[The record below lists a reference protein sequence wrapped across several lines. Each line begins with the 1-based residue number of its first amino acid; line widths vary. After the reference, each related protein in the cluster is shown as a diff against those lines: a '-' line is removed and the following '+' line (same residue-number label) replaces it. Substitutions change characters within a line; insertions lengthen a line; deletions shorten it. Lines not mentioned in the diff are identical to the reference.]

1 MKPLREEVGNMRE
14 FWQEI
19 KSFFRKGDMV
29 LLMLCLATSAFG
41 CLMVASAT
49 SAAKFGGSSR
59 YMLVQL
65 GATVIGIIAYIIIS
79 SIDADI
85 YSEHRGILTV
95 MTVGL
100 LLLLIPFGTDNNT
113 GNKSWIPLPVINIHI
128 QPAEICKILYILIM
142 ASVMASHQNRISHV
156 SSVAHMIAYLALV
169 AGTNYVVS
177 SDLGVTLI
185 FVAIFAGMFIAG
197 GVKIW
202 WFLGGVGAIAA
213 VFPIL
218 WTKFFSEEQQN
229 RILVL
234 FMPEVVDPTGL
245 DERWHTTQSLN
256 SLTGGG
262 MLGQGL
268 FNGNRTQGGQL
279 FAQHTDYIFA
289 SIGEELGYVGCVL
302 VIVLMLGIIGRC
314 IWVGTRSKD
323 YMRRMVCFGA
333 AFAMMF
339 QVMINIGMCIGV
351 MPVIGLTLPLISY
364 GGSSIIATYAML
376 GLVSGVHARPAP
388 RSHERYIRPP
398 L

>member
-1 MKPLREEVGNMRE
+1 MRE

-59 YMLVQL
+59 YMLVQF
-65 GATVIGIIAYIIIS
+65 GATIIGLIAYIIIS

-85 YSEHRGILTV
+85 YAEHRGVLTV
-95 MTVGL
+95 IALGL
-100 LLLLIPFGTDNNT
+100 ILMLIPFGTDNNT
-113 GNKSWIPLPVINIHI
+113 GNRSWIPLPIINIYV
-128 QPAEICKILYILIM
+128 QPAEICKIFYILIM
-142 ASVMASHQNRISHV
+142 ASVMSSHQNRISHIV
-156 SSVAHMIAYLALV
+156 SVGHMIIYLLLI
-169 AGTNYVVS
+169 AGLNYVVS

-185 FVAIFAGMFIAG
+185 FGAIFLGMFIAG
-197 GVKIW
+197 GVHLGWTFGGLGALAAAFPLIW
-202 WFLGGVGAIAA
+202 AKFL
-213 VFPIL
+213 
-218 WTKFFSEEQQN
+218 SDEQKN

-234 FMPEVVDPTGL
+234 IMPEVVDPTGL
-245 DERWHTTQSLN
+245 DERWHSTQSLN

-289 SIGEELGYVGCVL
+289 SIGEEMGYVGCLL
-302 VIVLMLGIIGRC
+302 VIIMMLAIIGRC
-314 IWVGTRSKD
+314 IWVGSKSKD
-323 YMRRMVCFGA
+323 YMRRMICFGA
-333 AFAMMF
+333 AFALMF

-364 GGSSIIATYAML
+364 GGTSIIATYAML

-388 RSHERYIRPP
+388 RIHARYIRAP

>member
-1 MKPLREEVGNMRE
+1 MRDFLRELKN
-14 FWQEI
+14 
-19 KSFFRKGDMV
+19 FFRKGDMV

-41 CLMVASAT
+41 CLVVASAT
-49 SAAKFGGSSR
+49 NAVKFGHSSR
-59 YMLVQL
+59 YMLVQVGCTVL
-65 GATVIGIIAYIIIS
+65 GLLMYAIMS
-79 SIDADI
+79 SIDTDFF
-85 YSEHRGILTV
+85 SEHRTAFTIFNIF
-95 MTVGL
+95 L
-100 LLLLIPFGTDNNT
+100 LLLLIPFGTDNHT
-113 GNKSWIPLPVINIHI
+113 GNKSWIPLPFIGVHV
-128 QPAEICKILYILIM
+128 QPAEICKIFYIVIM
-142 ASVMASHQNRISHV
+142 ASVMAAHQNRISNYR
-156 SSVAHMIAYLALV
+156 SVFHMLFHLALV
-169 AGTNYVVS
+169 AGVNYVVS

-197 GVKIW
+197 GVKMW
-202 WFLGGVGAIAA
+202 WTIGGVSAVIAA
-213 VFPIL
+213 FPVIWANFL
-218 WTKFFSEEQQN
+218 SEKQKN

-234 FMPEVVDPTGL
+234 FMPDVVDPTGL

-279 FAQHTDYIFA
+279 FAQHTDYIFS
-289 SIGEELGYVGCVL
+289 SIGEEMGYVGCIL
-302 VIVLMLGIIGRC
+302 VVALMIAIIGRC

-333 AFAMMF
+333 AFALMF
-339 QVMINIGMCIGV
+339 QVMINVGMCLGV

-364 GGSSIIATYAML
+364 GGSSIIAVYTML

-388 RSHERYIRPP
+388 PSHERYIRSP

>member
-1 MKPLREEVGNMRE
+1 MRE
-14 FWQEI
+14 FLQEI
-19 KSFFRKGDMV
+19 KKFFRKGDMV

-41 CLMVASAT
+41 CLVVASAT
-49 SAAKFGGSSR
+49 NAAKFGGSSR

-65 GATVIGIIAYIIIS
+65 GATFIGLIAFIVVS
-79 SIDADI
+79 SIDADV
-85 YSEHRGILTV
+85 YSEHRGILTA
-95 MTVGL
+95 MTLTL
-100 LLLLIPFGTDNNT
+100 LMMLIPFGTDNNT
-113 GNKSWIPLPVINIHI
+113 GNKSWIPLPVINIHV

-142 ASVMASHQNRISHV
+142 ASIMASHQNRISRPR
-156 SSVAHMIAYLALV
+156 SVFHMLVYLGLI
-169 AGTNYVVS
+169 AGTNFVIS

-185 FVAIFAGMFIAG
+185 FAAIFAGMFIAG
-197 GVKIW
+197 GVNMW
-202 WFLGGVGAIAA
+202 WTIGGIGGIIT

-218 WTKFFSEEQQN
+218 WAKFFSEEQKN
-229 RILVL
+229 RILVI

-289 SIGEELGYVGCVL
+289 SIGEELGYIGCIF
-302 VIVLMLGIIGRC
+302 VIALMLAIIGRC
-314 IWVGTRSKD
+314 IWVGSKSKD
-323 YMRRMVCFGA
+323 YMRRMICFGA

-388 RSHERYIRPP
+388 RSHERYIRAP

>member
-1 MKPLREEVGNMRE
+1 MRE
-14 FWQEI
+14 FLQEL
-19 KSFFRKGDMV
+19 KSFFRKGDIV
-29 LLMLCLATSAFG
+29 LLILCIATSAFG
-41 CLMVASAT
+41 CIVVASAT
-49 SAAKFGGSSR
+49 NAAKFGGSSR

-65 GATVIGIIAYIIIS
+65 GCTFAGILLYVLIS
-79 SIDADI
+79 SIDVDV
-85 YSEHRGILTV
+85 YSEHRGWLTFFALGLIL
-95 MTVGL
+95 M
-100 LLLLIPFGTDNNT
+100 LIPFGTDNNT

-142 ASVMASHQNRISHV
+142 ASIMASHQNRISRFG
-156 SSVAHMIAYLALV
+156 SVFHMVIYLGLV
-169 AGTNYVVS
+169 AGLNFVVS
-177 SDLGVTLI
+177 SDLGVTMI

-197 GVKIW
+197 GVNMW
-202 WFLGGVGAIAA
+202 WTVGGLGAIAA
-213 VFPIL
+213 AFPIL
-218 WTKFFSEEQQN
+218 WAKFLSDEQKN

-234 FMPEVVDPTGL
+234 FIPEVIDPTGL

-262 MLGQGL
+262 LLGQGL

-279 FAQHTDYIFA
+279 FAQHTDYIFS
-289 SIGEELGYVGCVL
+289 SIGEELGYVGCAL
-302 VIVLMLGIIGRC
+302 VIILMLAIIGRC
-314 IWVGTRSKD
+314 AWVGCQSKD

-339 QVMINIGMCIGV
+339 QVMINIGMCIGA

-376 GLVSGVHARPAP
+376 GLVSSVHARPAP